1 MHSTALS
8 YCTISLTLGD
18 ALLLKLLSPSY
29 LAVSLEAPVAV
40 KVNEQLPDP
49 ELSVPLQLLPV
60 LVVTV
65 TVPVGTPGPETVKL
79 TVTAWPTCAGSGVF
93 EVMTVVLFALF
104 TAIVTEAFAVAKSIV
119 SVGVKVTERVC
130 VPAPSTVPAA
140 GE

>member
-1 MHSTALS
+1 
-8 YCTISLTLGD
+8 LTLRD
-18 ALLLKLLSPSY
+18 VLPLKLPSPPY

-40 KVNEQLPDP
+40 KVNEQLPEP

-60 LVVTV
+60 LDVTV

-93 EVMTVVLFALF
+93 EVMMVVLFALS
-104 TAIVTEAFAVAKSIV
+104 TVSVTEAVTVVKSIV